1 MIPAHTAAQRPADAK
16 LLVVTTRKEIE
27 HHSRSDF
34 TMLLSRGDVVIG
46 NDAATLPASLFGVHL
61 RTGREVEVRLAGRKS
76 LDPDDVRSFSAV
88 AFGEGDYRTLTEE
101 RPSPPALRV
110 EDRLR
115 FGSLQASVVELL
127 GHPRF
132 IRLDFTGSIPEIWA
146 GLARYGKPIQYAHL
160 PRALAIWDTWTSIAS
175 RPVAFEPASAGFIL
189 DWRMLDT
196 MSSRGVE
203 FGTLTHTAG
212 ISSTGDP
219 ELDRLFPLDE
229 PYEIP
234 QSTIARICAARTRGS
249 RVIAIGT
256 TVVRA
261 LEHAAAGSL
270 RPGPGIATQR
280 IGPES
285 ALRIVDAI
293 VSGTHEP
300 DSSHYQLL
308 RAFLDD
314 ETLRRVDHEL
324 QQKGY
329 RTHEFGDSIF
339 VENLRMANL

>member
-1 MIPAHTAAQRPADAK
+1 
-16 LLVVTTRKEIE
+16 
-27 HHSRSDF
+27 
-34 TMLLSRGDVVIG
+34 MLLSRGDLVIG
-46 NDAATLPASLFGVHL
+46 NDAATLPASLFGAHL
-61 RTGREVEVRLAGRKS
+61 RTGREIEVRLAGRRS
-76 LDPDDVRSFSAV
+76 LEADDIRSFSAI
-88 AFGEGDYRTLTEE
+88 AFGEGDYRTSTEE

-110 EDRLR
+110 GDRLR
-115 FGSLQASVVELL
+115 FGPLQASVVEIL

-132 IRLDFTGSIPEIWA
+132 IRLDFNGSVPEIWE
-146 GLARYGKPIQYAHL
+146 GLARYGKPIQYSYL
-160 PRALAIWDTWTSIAS
+160 PNALAIWDTWTSIAS

-189 DWRMLDT
+189 DWRMLDR
-196 MSSRGVE
+196 MSSQGVE
-203 FGTLTHTAG
+203 FGTLTHAAG

-219 ELDRLFPLDE
+219 ELDRRFPLDE

-234 QSTIARICAARTRGS
+234 QSTIARICAAQARGG

-261 LEHAAAGSL
+261 LEHAAAAGPL
-270 RPGPGIATQR
+270 HPGPGIATQR

-285 ALRIVDAI
+285 APRVVDAI

-308 RAFLDD
+308 RAFVDD
-314 ETLRRVDHEL
+314 ETLSRVDHEL
-324 QQKGY
+324 QEKRY

-339 VENLRMANL
+339 VENVRTANL